1 VTYIMKKSIICIT
14 ALLLSTSTFAYDK
27 LKSSELKAMDC
38 ATLSVEKADAKRA
51 LESSERNL
59 ANINANAPTKS
70 LGKFASAALGAFS
83 GRSETMATASS
94 IAAGLGE
101 DDGTDASNPS
111 VQQKIKDNAQAN
123 FDNIAVFQ
131 KTKKCKV

>member
-1 VTYIMKKSIICIT
+1 MKKSIVCIT
-14 ALLLSTSTFAYDK
+14 ALLITSSTFAYDK

-59 ANINANAPTKS
+59 ANINANAPTKT
-70 LGKFASAALGAFS
+70 LGKFASAALGAFA
-83 GRSETMATASS
+83 GKSETMATASS
-94 IAAGLGE
+94 VAAGLGE
-101 DDGTDASNPS
+101 DDGTDASNPAI
-111 VQQKIKDNAQAN
+111 QQKIKENAQAN